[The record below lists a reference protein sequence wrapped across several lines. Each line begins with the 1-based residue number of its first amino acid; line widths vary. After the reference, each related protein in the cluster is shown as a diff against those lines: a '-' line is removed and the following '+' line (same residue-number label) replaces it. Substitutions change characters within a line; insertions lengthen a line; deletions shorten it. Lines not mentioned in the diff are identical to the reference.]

1 MNLPDKDEYQR
12 MRKSLRKA
20 AIDRNAK
27 TALVL
32 GAAAS
37 GALFGLAGLAIT
49 AAGATI
55 AVSVVKWRQ
64 DRAN

>member
-37 GALFGLAGLAIT
+37 GALFGLTGLAIT

>member
-1 MNLPDKDEYQR
+1 MTLPDKDEYQR
-12 MRKSLRKA
+12 IRRSLRKA
-20 AIDRNAK
+20 AIERNAK

-37 GALFGLAGLAIT
+37 GALFGLTGLAIT

>member
-37 GALFGLAGLAIT
+37 GALFGLTGLAIT
-49 AAGATI
+49 ATGATI
-55 AVSVVKWRQ
+55 AISVVKWRQ

>member
-12 MRKSLRKA
+12 MRKTLRKA

-37 GALFGLAGLAIT
+37 GALFGLTGLAIT

>member
-1 MNLPDKDEYQR
+1 MSLPDSDEYQR
-12 MRKSLRKA
+12 IRKSLRKA
-20 AIDRNAK
+20 SIERNAK

-37 GALFGLAGLAIT
+37 GAVFGLTGLAVT

-55 AVSVVKWRQ
+55 AVSVAKWRQ
-64 DRAN
+64 DRAS